1 MRPANPARDSAE
13 LYRVVVDP
21 GVLVSARI
29 SFGGQGATAGVLLAW
44 FEGRFEMIVSEEL
57 LGELE
62 QVMLRPKFHRYT
74 TPEEVTEYVE
84 LLRRTAILKSG
95 PAVSRSLTPDPKDDY
110 LVALSRS
117 SGAHFLVAG
126 DPHLTQLSN
135 PEPPVLTPRTF
146 LEVLEAAD

>member
-1 MRPANPARDSAE
+1 M
-13 LYRVVVDP
+13 
-21 GVLVSARI
+21 LVSARI
-29 SFGGQGATAGVLLAW
+29 SFGGEGAPASVLLAW
-44 FEGRFEMIVSEEL
+44 FEGRFEMIVSEDL

-62 QVMLRPKFHRYT
+62 RVLLRPKFRRYT

-95 PAVSRSLTPDPKDDY
+95 PTVSRSFTPDPKDDY

-135 PEPPVLTPRTF
+135 PQPPVLAPRTF
-146 LEVLEAAD
+146 LEMLEATD